1 MFRKWYFKQTYYLN
15 PWGFQS
21 YLSTHWPNEN
31 LLNSVLFIILSWLN
45 LHKVYSETHKAA
57 SCLTPDQH
65 QGGHLLSLKENKRH
79 CVFFLFYC
87 NPLQGQ
93 KIHRNIETTNWMN
106 FLYPLKKTLKTKD
119 QTFPLQQYIS
129 YRLSSENTV
138 DILER
143 IKSPALN
150 MFTYIYDILSKKRN
164 FRLPRKKIILSLVSK
179 YPMRTHSTTITGSFK
194 VMFS

>member
-1 MFRKWYFKQTYYLN
+1 MKHTRTR
-15 PWGFQS
+15 
-21 YLSTHWPNEN
+21 T
-31 LLNSVLFIILSWLN
+31 
-45 LHKVYSETHKAA
+45 A
-57 SCLTPDQH
+57 SCLTSNQH

-106 FLYPLKKTLKTKD
+106 FLYPRKKTLKTKD
-119 QTFPLQQYIS
+119 QNFPLQQYIS
-129 YRLSSENTV
+129 YSLYSENTV

-164 FRLPRKKIILSLVSK
+164 FRLPRKKFILSLISK
-179 YPMRTHSTTITGSFK
+179 YLMRTHSTTITGSFK
-194 VMFS
+194 VMFSWLFLRLVLWGWIWYFYRFLQIHQSSFPGYDASGFLD